1 MGRTWGC
8 ALGSQ
13 SCPTRHC
20 KLQDLTR
27 RALVSHRPGGRSPRW
42 RRPTAGSLPRAVGG
56 GLVRASLAG
65 PRPWRPGPHVR
76 HPHVR
81 SQHRVVSSPRLLSGC
96 RPGPRCD
103 CGSALSGRGT
113 GQRPP
118 SGGGVPTLRVAA
130 TGGPMGPHVCKTPR
144 SCTPRTH
151 AFAVSG
157 TPQGSWAEPR
167 ARLRWHA
174 HGGAPARP
182 DLTGGRVMTHVT
194 PAAAAVI
201 FALIMHIPFT

>member
-42 RRPTAGSLPRAVGG
+42 RRPTARSLPRAVGG
-56 GLVRASLAG
+56 SPVRASVAG

-103 CGSALSGRGT
+103 RWGALHTS
-113 GQRPP
+113 P
-118 SGGGVPTLRVAA
+118 
-130 TGGPMGPHVCKTPR
+130 
-144 SCTPRTH
+144 
-151 AFAVSG
+151 
-157 TPQGSWAEPR
+157 
-167 ARLRWHA
+167 RLRERALRTGYRAASSFWGRAAHA
-174 HGGAPARP
+174 PRRGHGGSHGSTR
-182 DLTGGRVMTHVT
+182 L
-194 PAAAAVI
+194 
-201 FALIMHIPFT
+201 

>member
-56 GLVRASLAG
+56 SPVRASVAG

-103 CGSALSGRGT
+103 RWGGATRQPPTAGARSQDGVQGSVLLLGAGCPRSVS
-113 GQRPP
+113 RPR
-118 SGGGVPTLRVAA
+118 GVPWVHTSVKPHEAARPGRTLLLCRGHLRDPGRSLAHVF
-130 TGGPMGPHVCKTPR
+130 GGTRMAG
-144 SCTPRTH
+144 
-151 AFAVSG
+151 
-157 TPQGSWAEPR
+157 
-167 ARLRWHA
+167 RLRA
-174 HGGAPARP
+174 
-182 DLTGGRVMTHVT
+182 LT
-194 PAAAAVI
+194 
-201 FALIMHIPFT
+201 